1 MPSTDG
7 TAATSHAKI
16 STHILDTVT
25 GDPARD
31 VYVRLERRDSDG
43 WKLIAEGRT
52 DDDGR
57 LRHRVPLHDWQAG
70 GYRLVFY
77 VEPYLGGEAFFPVA
91 LPHGALGGDDLVA
104 ALGQLDDHLAAV
116 GLRAAA
122 GDHAV

>member
-1 MPSTDG
+1 MPSADG
-7 TAATSHAKI
+7 TAATSHARI

-52 DDDGR
+52 DGDGR
-57 LRHRVPLHDWQAG
+57 LRHEVPLHDWQAG

-77 VEPYLGGEAFFPVA
+77 VEPYLGGEAFFPEITVA
-91 LPHGALGGDDLVA
+91 FHVHDPDRHYHVPLLLSRYGYTTYRGS
-104 ALGQLDDHLAAV
+104 
-116 GLRAAA
+116 
-122 GDHAV
+122 